1 MVNKAENMTAVFRE
15 NNLTKSLLEL
25 QKGGYTGAVKLSC
38 KCGRDRSL
46 QYFCFLQDGS
56 LTFANQY
63 VPSNKDFINIL
74 GKSLKLGYI
83 DSLLDFVSRRV
94 DLSKGSTYEVLHT
107 IVSTRAITWED
118 IEKFCLQRVL
128 IILERL
134 LPHHCVVDLHEN
146 VRIDLGFG
154 EDGHRFNCTEIL
166 QQLAQRQKKWRQY
179 APVIRSL
186 EDIPVVHEG
195 VLQTITHKATLVHLE
210 KWVDGQR
217 TIADI
222 AEALEQ
228 DPLVLAPLYYHWVEE
243 GLIAIHHIS
252 NTNETKTK
260 TAPVILSVDDS
271 PIVQSML
278 RKTLSS
284 DYEVICASSAME
296 ALGVLNRT
304 HVDLIL
310 LDVTMPEIDGFEFCR
325 TIRKISKFKDTPVI
339 MLTAK
344 DGLIDRAKGH
354 LAGTNRYLTKPVN
367 PEELLEAIREYV

>member
-1 MVNKAENMTAVFRE
+1 MTKAENSVVHKE

-25 QKGGYTGAVKLSC
+25 QKGGYTGAVKVSS
-38 KCGRDRSL
+38 KCTGSKYL
-46 QYFCFLQDGS
+46 HYFCFLQDGD

-63 VPSNKDFINIL
+63 IPTNRDLVNIL
-74 GKSLKLGYI
+74 GKSLKLGYV

-94 DLSKGSTYEVLHT
+94 DLDRGSTYEVLNT
-107 IVSTRAITWED
+107 IVSTKAITWED

-128 IILERL
+128 VILERL
-134 LPHHCVVDLHEN
+134 LPHACTIDVLAN
-146 VRIDLGFG
+146 VRINLGFG
-154 EDGHRFNCTEIL
+154 DSQHRFSCKEVL

-186 EDIPVVHEG
+186 EDIPVVHDS
-195 VLQTITHKATLVHLE
+195 VLQAVTHKATLVHLE

-243 GLIAIHHIS
+243 GLIEIRHAS
-252 NTNETKTK
+252 SPSETKTK
-260 TAPVILSVDDS
+260 TVPVILSVDDS

-296 ALGVLNRT
+296 ALGILNRT
-304 HVDLIL
+304 QVDLIL

-344 DGLIDRAKGH
+344 DGLIDRARGH
-354 LAGTNRYLTKPVN
+354 LAGTNRYLTKPIN
-367 PEELLEAIREYV
+367 QDELLAAIREHLQD